1 VWCRISPPRDAT
13 PGASLAFATTGIGFG
28 IQGVPLAEDSAL
40 IDVGGDSVTDNGVK
54 SRFSWLF

>member
-1 VWCRISPPRDAT
+1 VVPHISACDGT
-13 PGASLAFATTGIGFG
+13 TSSSLAFATTGICFG
-28 IQGVPLAEDSAL
+28 IQDVPLAQGSDL